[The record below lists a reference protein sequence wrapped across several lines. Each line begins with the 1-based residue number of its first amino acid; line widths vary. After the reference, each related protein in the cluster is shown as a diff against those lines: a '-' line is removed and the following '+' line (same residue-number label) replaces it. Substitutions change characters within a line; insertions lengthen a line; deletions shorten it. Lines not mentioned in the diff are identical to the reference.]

1 MSRKKYRVWRIIV
14 RRANVNLSLRC
25 LHDTDNLQE
34 IRDRYRNLF
43 SNRVTIQLCYTEFK

>member
-1 MSRKKYRVWRIIV
+1 MSRKKYRVWRVIV

-25 LHDTDNLQE
+25 LHDTDNLQY

-43 SNRVTIQLCYTEFK
+43 SNR